1 MRKFNLL
8 SDKTQGKILL
18 FITLFAASGLLILI
32 SEFTNII
39 HFII

>member
-1 MRKFNLL
+1 MQKFNLL

-18 FITLFAASGLLILI
+18 FITVFSACGLLIII